1 MKKTLNLIT
10 LIFSTLMTVILLTVF
25 GFTSVNAIKSSAD
38 ENDIVFDMNNFKS
51 LSDSDFRSIT
61 YDSQD
66 IYLAFDYTD
75 SMDYTYQAFDWF
87 TFVQHG
93 DETLYFEG
101 PSGSTS
107 NVSDLITVYSVS
119 HNDKQY
125 KVINLT
131 DFINSENFSNYLSA
145 NVEDGNFPTTFY
157 MSYNIDDLTLVYDTE
172 AKENAD
178 NVDEDVN
185 VDGEETNNVF
195 ENIGEWFNGTFATE
209 TAIVG
214 LVVLVVIIVILKK
227 IL

>member
-1 MKKTLNLIT
+1 MKKTLKLIT
-10 LIFSTLMTVILLTVF
+10 LLFSTLMTVILLTVF

-93 DETLYFEG
+93 DETLYFES
-101 PSGSTS
+101 PFETTS
-107 NVSDLITVYSVS
+107 NVSEFTTVYSVS

-145 NVEDGNFPTTFY
+145 NVEDGNYPTTFY
-157 MSYNIDDLTLVYDTE
+157 MSYNIDDLTLVYDTA
-172 AKENAD
+172 AKENAENNQDAVLD
-178 NVDEDVN
+178 N
-185 VDGEETNNVF
+185 EESTNIF